1 MTIEK
6 VLLQTPLCALDFKA
20 NLEALDVPAR
30 LIENA
35 SGNASRYVILDN
47 TNLTTEQRARL
58 TRLHDLMWCRIDL
71 ADIKLIEE
79 L

>member
-35 SGNASRYVILDN
+35 SGNPSRYVILDN
-47 TNLTTEQRARL
+47 TNLTTEQRVRL
-58 TRLHDLMWCRIDL
+58 TRLHDLMWCRIDVT
-71 ADIKLIEE
+71 DIKLIEE